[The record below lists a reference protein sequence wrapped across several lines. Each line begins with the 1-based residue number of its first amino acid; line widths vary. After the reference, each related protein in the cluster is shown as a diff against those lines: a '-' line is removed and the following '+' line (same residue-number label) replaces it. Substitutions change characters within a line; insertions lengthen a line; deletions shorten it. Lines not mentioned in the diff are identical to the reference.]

1 MLYLFCGKPRK
12 ADVKHYLQ
20 EFGLEHEF
28 SLHVTEVD
36 VERQASDDLLNSQLW
51 DKIFQELE
59 AGLWDV
65 VVMSPPCNTFSRVR
79 FNWKTSPG
87 PRPLRNFHWPRG
99 FPWLTGSNLQ
109 LAQDHNYLVDQTIA
123 TAHKCF
129 QCNADFLI
137 EHPEDLGACHGE
149 WPASVWQWETMQQL
163 QQATKA
169 TTWAVF
175 QCHFDAPSP
184 KPTRFLSTL
193 KPCQEL
199 PYATWPVFDKER
211 QYLGPLPT
219 YCGHSTH
226 AKRLLGQLPNGKWAT
241 EGSAAYP
248 PALCKYLAEL
258 IASRVGSASASSLG
272 LPTGPLTEAKPTTTT
287 TTVAAGPTLTVAT
300 DSLDQPGDSDTDT
313 QRPEVGE
320 DEQRTREGPEEARN
334 RGKPLVVEWG
344 GRAKPFVDGFGL
356 CSANRWRPEDRG
368 TYLGMEAQQM
378 GRKLK
383 ELLQEFVMSQIGD
396 LRKEAF
402 HLALGRLQSSPF
414 SESALQQLRERW
426 AQLLPSPASAMELT
440 EGQPFFLHLLAQT
453 LEVMEDPDYRVL
465 VQDEESFAT
474 GVPVGL
480 DEPLPRVP
488 AVFPPKEKQR
498 KLDDSDY
505 IPFSENY
512 KSAELVAEELENKF
526 REEERLGRMYPTTLA
541 ALKAKHPDREVL
553 VASMGAI
560 QKPNGDIRPIHDATH
575 HVQLNNRIVF
585 RDQLQYPGPEDAAGV
600 IREVTETKEARFSIS
615 ADIKSAHRLVK
626 LRSRD
631 HPLICCKASST
642 SDTIWVNKVGTF
654 GVSSASYWWTRLMGT
669 VGRLVGNAMGTECNY
684 QLIYVDDLHVVVF
697 GERKFLTLWMML
709 AAYEALG
716 TPFQYAKFAGGIE
729 VTFVGFQLD
738 YGRCKMGV
746 TAKRGLWLLNFIKEM
761 EEARYTVHMRRFGE
775 FLGRLAFLARVL
787 VWLKAHLAP
796 LYSWAAALAK
806 GTVATAPRMVVLVL
820 KFIFRQLADCSFMY
834 SCHRPIRLLG
844 EQFRTDAKCAQGFVV
859 LGVHHLATGRWFS
872 LRLDPEQ
879 APYLFKPDGE
889 SSWASA
895 PAELLATT
903 VALVLF
909 NYGEGRER
917 MTVPVYL
924 AAGTDNQSNEALLQK
939 GSSTKFPLAL
949 INMQLTHMLMRWG
962 MRLELRWRP
971 RAENDLADKLTN
983 EDFSQVE
990 MRLRLECK
998 WEDFDFSL
1006 LRELWEA
1013 RHEFMDKDTLRK
1025 FAKHVGS
1032 AKFEKTQW

>member
-1 MLYLFCGKPRK
+1 
-12 ADVKHYLQ
+12 
-20 EFGLEHEF
+20 
-28 SLHVTEVD
+28 
-36 VERQASDDLLNSQLW
+36 
-51 DKIFQELE
+51 
-59 AGLWDV
+59 
-65 VVMSPPCNTFSRVR
+65 
-79 FNWKTSPG
+79 
-87 PRPLRNFHWPRG
+87 
-99 FPWLTGSNLQ
+99 
-109 LAQDHNYLVDQTIA
+109 
-123 TAHKCF
+123 
-129 QCNADFLI
+129 
-137 EHPEDLGACHGE
+137 
-149 WPASVWQWETMQQL
+149 
-163 QQATKA
+163 
-169 TTWAVF
+169 
-175 QCHFDAPSP
+175 
-184 KPTRFLSTL
+184 
-193 KPCQEL
+193 
-199 PYATWPVFDKER
+199 
-211 QYLGPLPT
+211 
-219 YCGHSTH
+219 
-226 AKRLLGQLPNGKWAT
+226 
-241 EGSAAYP
+241 
-248 PALCKYLAEL
+248 
-258 IASRVGSASASSLG
+258 
-272 LPTGPLTEAKPTTTT
+272 
-287 TTVAAGPTLTVAT
+287 
-300 DSLDQPGDSDTDT
+300 
-313 QRPEVGE
+313 
-320 DEQRTREGPEEARN
+320 
-334 RGKPLVVEWG
+334 
-344 GRAKPFVDGFGL
+344 
-356 CSANRWRPEDRG
+356 
-368 TYLGMEAQQM
+368 MEAQQM

-383 ELLQEFVMSQIGD
+383 ELLQEFVVSQIGD

-402 HLALGRLQSSPF
+402 HLALGRLQGSPF
-414 SESALQQLRERW
+414 SERALQQLRERW
-426 AQLLPSPASAMELT
+426 AQLLLSPASALELT

-453 LEVMEDPDYRVL
+453 LEVMEDPDYQVL
-465 VQDEESFAT
+465 VQDKESFAT

-488 AVFPPKEKQR
+488 AVFPPKEKHR

-631 HPLICCKASST
+631 HPLICCKASSA

-669 VGRLVGNAMGTECNY
+669 VGRLVGNAMGTEYNY
-684 QLIYVDDLHVVVF
+684 QLIYVDDLHIVVF

-820 KFIFRQLADCSFMY
+820 KFISMQLADCSFMY
-834 SCHRPIRLLG
+834 SCHRPIRLLE
-844 EQFRTDAKCAQGFVV
+844 EQFRTDAKCAQGVVV
-859 LGVHHLATGRWFS
+859 LGGHHLATGRWFS
-872 LRLDPEQ
+872 LRLEPEQ

-909 NYGEGRER
+909 NYGERRER

-990 MRLRLECK
+990 TKLRLECK

-1006 LRELWEA
+1006 LQELWEA
-1013 RHEFMDKDTLRK
+1013 RHEFLDKDSLRK

>member
-87 PRPLRNFHWPRG
+87 PRPLRNFNWPRG

-149 WPASVWQWETMQQL
+149 WPASIWQWETMQQL

-193 KPCQEL
+193 KPCQDL
-199 PYATWPVFDKER
+199 PHATWPVFDKER

-219 YCGHSTH
+219 FCGHSTH
-226 AKRLLGQLPNGKWAT
+226 AKRLLGQLPSGKWAT

-258 IASRVGSASASSLG
+258 IASRVGSARTSSLG
-272 LPTGPLTEAKPTTTT
+272 LHAGPITEAEPTTTT
-287 TTVAAGPTLTVAT
+287 TTVAAGSASTVTT
-300 DSLDQPGDSDTDT
+300 DSLDQPDDSDTNT
-313 QRPEVGE
+313 QRPEAGE
-320 DEQRTREGPEEARN
+320 DAYPAREGPEEARN

-344 GRAKPFVDGFGL
+344 GRSKPFVDGFGL

-368 TYLGMEAQQM
+368 AYLSMEAQQM

-383 ELLQEFVMSQIGD
+383 ELLQEFVVSQIGD

-402 HLALGRLQSSPF
+402 HLALGRLQGSPF
-414 SESALQQLRERW
+414 SESALQKLRERW
-426 AQLLPSPASAMELT
+426 AQLLPSPSSAMELT

-453 LEVMEDPDYRVL
+453 LEVMEDPDYQVL
-465 VQDEESFAT
+465 VQDRESFAT

-488 AVFPPKEKQR
+488 AVFPPKEKHR

-512 KSAELVAEELENKF
+512 KSAELVAEELEKQ
-526 REEERLGRMYPTTLA
+526 
-541 ALKAKHPDREVL
+541 
-553 VASMGAI
+553 I
-560 QKPNGDIRPIHDATH
+560 
-575 HVQLNNRIVF
+575 
-585 RDQLQYPGPEDAAGV
+585 
-600 IREVTETKEARFSIS
+600 
-615 ADIKSAHRLVK
+615 
-626 LRSRD
+626 
-631 HPLICCKASST
+631 
-642 SDTIWVNKVGTF
+642 
-654 GVSSASYWWTRLMGT
+654 
-669 VGRLVGNAMGTECNY
+669 
-684 QLIYVDDLHVVVF
+684 
-697 GERKFLTLWMML
+697 
-709 AAYEALG
+709 
-716 TPFQYAKFAGGIE
+716 
-729 VTFVGFQLD
+729 
-738 YGRCKMGV
+738 
-746 TAKRGLWLLNFIKEM
+746 
-761 EEARYTVHMRRFGE
+761 
-775 FLGRLAFLARVL
+775 
-787 VWLKAHLAP
+787 
-796 LYSWAAALAK
+796 
-806 GTVATAPRMVVLVL
+806 
-820 KFIFRQLADCSFMY
+820 
-834 SCHRPIRLLG
+834 
-844 EQFRTDAKCAQGFVV
+844 
-859 LGVHHLATGRWFS
+859 
-872 LRLDPEQ
+872 
-879 APYLFKPDGE
+879 
-889 SSWASA
+889 
-895 PAELLATT
+895 
-903 VALVLF
+903 
-909 NYGEGRER
+909 
-917 MTVPVYL
+917 
-924 AAGTDNQSNEALLQK
+924 
-939 GSSTKFPLAL
+939 
-949 INMQLTHMLMRWG
+949 
-962 MRLELRWRP
+962 
-971 RAENDLADKLTN
+971 
-983 EDFSQVE
+983 
-990 MRLRLECK
+990 
-998 WEDFDFSL
+998 
-1006 LRELWEA
+1006 
-1013 RHEFMDKDTLRK
+1013 
-1025 FAKHVGS
+1025 
-1032 AKFEKTQW
+1032 

>member
-59 AGLWDV
+59 AGLWNV

-87 PRPLRNFHWPRG
+87 PRPLRNFNWPRG

-149 WPASVWQWETMQQL
+149 WPAGIWQWETLQQL

-219 YCGHSTH
+219 FCGHSTH

-258 IASRVGSASASSLG
+258 IASRVGSASTSSLG
-272 LPTGPLTEAKPTTTT
+272 LPAGPLTEAKPTTTT
-287 TTVAAGPTLTVAT
+287 TTVAAGPAPTVTT
-300 DSLDQPGDSDTDT
+300 DSLDQPDDSDTNT
-313 QRPEVGE
+313 QRPEAGE
-320 DEQRTREGPEEARN
+320 DEQQTREGPEEARN

-368 TYLGMEAQQM
+368 AYLSMEAQQM

-383 ELLQEFVMSQIGD
+383 ELLQEFVVSQIGD

-402 HLALGRLQSSPF
+402 HLALWRLQGSPF
-414 SESALQQLRERW
+414 SERALQQLRERW
-426 AQLLPSPASAMELT
+426 AQLLLSPASALELT

-453 LEVMEDPDYRVL
+453 LEVMEDPDYQVL
-465 VQDEESFAT
+465 VQDKESFAT

-488 AVFPPKEKQR
+488 AVFPPKEKHR
-498 KLDDSDY
+498 KLDESDY

-526 REEERLGRMYPTTLA
+526 REEERLGEDV
-541 ALKAKHPDREVL
+541 PDHAGSLE
-553 VASMGAI
+553 S
-560 QKPNGDIRPIHDATH
+560 KT
-575 HVQLNNRIVF
+575 
-585 RDQLQYPGPEDAAGV
+585 PGPGSAGGFHGGH
-600 IREVTETKEARFSIS
+600 TETQR
-615 ADIKSAHRLVK
+615 
-626 LRSRD
+626 
-631 HPLICCKASST
+631 
-642 SDTIWVNKVGTF
+642 
-654 GVSSASYWWTRLMGT
+654 
-669 VGRLVGNAMGTECNY
+669 
-684 QLIYVDDLHVVVF
+684 
-697 GERKFLTLWMML
+697 
-709 AAYEALG
+709 
-716 TPFQYAKFAGGIE
+716 
-729 VTFVGFQLD
+729 
-738 YGRCKMGV
+738 
-746 TAKRGLWLLNFIKEM
+746 
-761 EEARYTVHMRRFGE
+761 
-775 FLGRLAFLARVL
+775 
-787 VWLKAHLAP
+787 
-796 LYSWAAALAK
+796 
-806 GTVATAPRMVVLVL
+806 
-820 KFIFRQLADCSFMY
+820 
-834 SCHRPIRLLG
+834 
-844 EQFRTDAKCAQGFVV
+844 
-859 LGVHHLATGRWFS
+859 
-872 LRLDPEQ
+872 
-879 APYLFKPDGE
+879 
-889 SSWASA
+889 
-895 PAELLATT
+895 
-903 VALVLF
+903 
-909 NYGEGRER
+909 
-917 MTVPVYL
+917 
-924 AAGTDNQSNEALLQK
+924 
-939 GSSTKFPLAL
+939 
-949 INMQLTHMLMRWG
+949 
-962 MRLELRWRP
+962 
-971 RAENDLADKLTN
+971 
-983 EDFSQVE
+983 
-990 MRLRLECK
+990 
-998 WEDFDFSL
+998 
-1006 LRELWEA
+1006 
-1013 RHEFMDKDTLRK
+1013 
-1025 FAKHVGS
+1025 
-1032 AKFEKTQW
+1032 